1 MLTPPTLTI
10 ASWNINSVRR
20 RLDQIERLANET
32 GVDVICLQETK
43 ASEPDFP
50 AAEIAAF
57 GYPHQA
63 VAGFGGYNGVAI
75 LSRWPLGQI
84 ERHGHCERE
93 DARHISA
100 VITINDSEP
109 LTIHSVYVPAGG
121 DIPDAAVNPKFAHKL
136 RFIDAIADYFAG
148 GFGFRDNVVVAGDLN
163 VAPLPSDVWN
173 HAKLARIVTHTPIE
187 IAALERFK
195 RSLHFI
201 DALREVVPED
211 DPVFTWWSYRAADW
225 KAANKGRRLDHI
237 WVSTPLKDKIGGVE
251 VLSDVRN
258 WAPPSDHVPV
268 VLKLDMIREQLET

>member
-1 MLTPPTLTI
+1 MPTKLTI

-20 RLDQIERLANET
+20 RLAQVERLADET
-32 GVDVICLQETK
+32 SADVMCLQETK

-50 AAEIAAF
+50 NAEIAAF

-63 VAGFGGYNGVAI
+63 VAGYGGYNGVAI
-75 LSRWPLGQI
+75 LSRYPLSQI
-84 ERHGHCERE
+84 ERHGHCERN

-100 VITINDSEP
+100 VLAVRSGESLTIN
-109 LTIHSVYVPAGG
+109 SVYVPAGG
-121 DIPDAAVNPKFAHKL
+121 DVPDAAVNPKFAHKL
-136 RFIDAIADYFAG
+136 RFIDTIADHFAG
-148 GFGFRDNVVVAGDLN
+148 RFGFRDNIVVAGDLN
-163 VAPLPSDVWN
+163 VAPLPSDVWD

-201 DALREVVPED
+201 DALREVVSED

-225 KAANKGRRLDHI
+225 RAANKGRRLDHV
-237 WVSTPLKDKIGGVE
+237 WVSTPLKDKIVAVE

-258 WAPPSDHVPV
+258 WSPPSDHVPV
-268 VLKLDMIREQLET
+268 VLKLDMG